1 MPPGASTWEASGSA
15 CIHTAAAVV
24 SQRSTTLWYR
34 WTPQIE
40 FQWRREVRNHVD
52 AKQLEFALLCR
63 TTAPLLPFIRALTK
77 EGGVT
82 DVSKP
87 FAGFIR

>member
-1 MPPGASTWEASGSA
+1 MRASTRQLQWSHSG
-15 CIHTAAAVV
+15 
-24 SQRSTTLWYR
+24 RLPLWYR